1 MWKKSFLY
9 CVFPPDFFQ
18 QIFNCILTSH
28 AKTIGQG
35 AGAELTLSQIYL
47 GCSFPYTC
55 QVPSETSTDRRI
67 EAGWQAGRGGME
79 GQMDRL
85 DSGARQDALNNTTKC
100 QRTPH
105 ACSEFIVTKGG
116 LVGVA
121 VRKRKMPKREEE
133 KNPRA
138 A

>member
-1 MWKKSFLY
+1 MQKPL
-9 CVFPPDFFQ
+9 DG
-18 QIFNCILTSH
+18 
-28 AKTIGQG
+28 GQ
-35 AGAELTLSQIYL
+35 GAELTLSQIYL

-55 QVPSETSTDRRI
+55 QVPNETSTDRRI